1 MSIAFEEN
9 MRTVARGMIGDNL
22 HGEMALFSFKL
33 ASGGEELRAAPLVYM
48 PDLNQQILKMLEE
61 NHR

>member
-1 MSIAFEEN
+1 MK
-9 MRTVARGMIGDNL
+9 RTVAHGMIGDNL